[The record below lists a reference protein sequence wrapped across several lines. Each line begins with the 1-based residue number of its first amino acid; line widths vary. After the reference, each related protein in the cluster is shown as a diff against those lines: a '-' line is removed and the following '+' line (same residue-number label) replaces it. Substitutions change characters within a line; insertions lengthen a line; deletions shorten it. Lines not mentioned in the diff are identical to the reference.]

1 MEYTIR
7 KATLDDASTLNNFL
21 TLLIRDEKKYDS
33 NINELCVV
41 KNFYENIILNDSN
54 IILVAVANNKVVG
67 YLFGYIANMGDSYI
81 DKISNIDALY
91 IEENYRHNGIAT
103 SLINEFK
110 LWSINNDAKYM
121 EVKVLNSNTDA
132 FKLYNKEGFEEFKS
146 ILHSKIQ

>member
-1 MEYTIR
+1 
-7 KATLDDASTLNNFL
+7 
-21 TLLIRDEKKYDS
+21 
-33 NINELCVV
+33 
-41 KNFYENIILNDSN
+41 
-54 IILVAVANNKVVG
+54 
-67 YLFGYIANMGDSYI
+67 MGDSYI

-110 LWSINNDAKYM
+110 LWSINNGTKYM

-132 FKLYNKEGFEEFKS
+132 FKLYNKEDFKEFKS